1 MWMFTGIVEELGTV
15 RSIRRGP
22 QWAVVSIGAN
32 TVLSDLKVGDSVAVN
47 GVCLTAT
54 AKDSAGFT
62 ADVMHET
69 LDRSSLGV
77 LTPGSHVN
85 LERAMAAGGRFGG
98 HMVSGHIDGVGTIA
112 QVRRDGIALWYTIE
126 ASPALLR
133 YVVEKGSIT
142 VDGISLT
149 VAWVEAHRFAVSI
162 IPHTASVTVLGE
174 KGTGDVV
181 NLETDLLAK
190 YVEKLLRPQEAP
202 QPERNITWEF
212 LAEHGF

>member
-1 MWMFTGIVEELGTV
+1 MLF
-15 RSIRRGP
+15 
-22 QWAVVSIGAN
+22 
-32 TVLSDLKVGDSVAVN
+32 
-47 GVCLTAT
+47 
-54 AKDSAGFT
+54 
-62 ADVMHET
+62 
-69 LDRSSLGV
+69 RSSLGV

-98 HMVSGHIDGVGTIA
+98 HIVSGHIDGVGTIA

-162 IPHTASVTVLGE
+162 IPHTASVTLLGE
-174 KGTGDVV
+174 KGVGDVV

-202 QPERNITWEF
+202 QPERNITWKF